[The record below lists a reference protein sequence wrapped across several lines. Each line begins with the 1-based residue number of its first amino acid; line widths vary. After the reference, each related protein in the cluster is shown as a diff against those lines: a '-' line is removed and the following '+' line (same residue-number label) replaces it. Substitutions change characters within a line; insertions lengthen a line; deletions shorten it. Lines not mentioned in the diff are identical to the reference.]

1 MWQFPA
7 TEGETQGPGAAGA
20 LVKMEG
26 VSAGGGGTMVY
37 FSSADCAVEA
47 SRADAA
53 GGTVVRPKTSLGEY
67 GNMALI
73 TDTEGNMVGVHS
85 MGREKGSVYSC
96 AQIIMYGNAK
106 KSHKAL
112 YKIRRSLDQS
122 RSRALFKLCI
132 FLVAT

>member
-1 MWQFPA
+1 MERNMVGWFEIYVDDMERAKAFYEEVFGVSLSKLPMPESTEGAEMWQFPA

-85 MGREKGSVYSC
+85 MG
-96 AQIIMYGNAK
+96 
-106 KSHKAL
+106 
-112 YKIRRSLDQS
+112 
-122 RSRALFKLCI
+122 
-132 FLVAT
+132 